1 MKSVC
6 SSQRSRISR
15 KWQTKWQSFSGR
27 LSTGKQTETGK
38 WRVESGEWE
47 GGGSWMLRTPFPQ
60 IGILRKS
67 GKVSSRKSQC
77 ALGVKL
83 YTNLQER

>member
-38 WRVESGEWE
+38 WRVESGK
-47 GGGSWMLRTPFPQ
+47 GVVVGCSGPLFP
-60 IGILRKS
+60 K
-67 GKVSSRKSQC
+67 
-77 ALGVKL
+77 
-83 YTNLQER
+83 